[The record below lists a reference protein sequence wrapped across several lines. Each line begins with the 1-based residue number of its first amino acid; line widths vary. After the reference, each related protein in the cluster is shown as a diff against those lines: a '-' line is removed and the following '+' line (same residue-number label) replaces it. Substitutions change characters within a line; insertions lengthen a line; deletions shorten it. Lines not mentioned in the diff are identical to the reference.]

1 MDSEL
6 TPSAVQ
12 LAQVMA
18 QSTAPAFV
26 LGAVAGFVAILQG
39 RVTAVMDRVRNLNDI
54 PDGDRVRAHLKEDI
68 PRLRHRALLLNSAM
82 QLSLASGICTS
93 LLLLLGF
100 VSAFLR
106 FQHVYG
112 AGVLFS
118 VAIALLG
125 LALFKFRQE
134 VRIGLAEADHYR

>member
-1 MDSEL
+1 MES
-6 TPSAVQ
+6 PSAVQ

-39 RVTAVMDRVRNLNDI
+39 RITAVIERVRNLNDI
-54 PDGDRVRAHLKEDI
+54 RDDDRIRAHLKDDI
-68 PRLRHRALLLNSAM
+68 PRLRHRAQLLNSAT
-82 QLSLASGICTS
+82 QLALASGICTS
-93 LLLLLGF
+93 LLLLVAF

-112 AGVLFS
+112 AGILFS

-134 VRIGLAEADHYR
+134 VMIGLTEADHHQ